1 MNPQLSKEQLDLIDM
16 LKLLEETFA
25 GNDTKK
31 IDEAKNKLQQKFQN
45 IKYAISLLFQ
55 ALSID
60 SIENRKIPENLHKS
74 VAIYLKNIF
83 LRNNE
88 SFGEA
93 DLISYLQKIIE
104 LVLTP
109 NKVNPNIHNPTIF
122 NVIQTIITYLSS
134 SKLLLKNENKNY
146 IIQLF
151 DVLLKSIKSVSSEDF
166 LIIGKTII
174 LICSALLSSK
184 SADKDNYEE
193 IIRNYYIPII
203 NIIFANVPNYIDP
216 KNNIYNNEFISLL
229 KYLFDGFYSN
239 LSKMRGVLDVE
250 KRKDI
255 SIKFFREYGLY
266 SYELIQLTPSFDK
279 ATADKFGK
287 PNPIIVFNVDEK
299 KCYDINH
306 MKSKVIQFLSFITQ
320 ISTIETK
327 KAEDDSKNVINDQ
340 ELVDLINKVIYLII
354 NSFRDILNNKEKFYF
369 IRRYN
374 EEFNEEED
382 SFNILL
388 FQICVFLTRSL
399 IREPIKSEFTNN
411 MKQFLLNILF
421 PMVVTIEDEKDFLDM
436 EPEGY
441 HLYINDISSEFK
453 NKNFRTAAC
462 FLINKISEKYED
474 MFYFISSFS
483 IEMLNFIINE
493 GKIQTGVSQE
503 FNVYIKNIKEAL
515 INQFNEVIKLDFS
528 LLIILILK
536 EKIKKNP
543 IFKNSLREIFINNQ
557 DKIHSIDNPI
567 IKIKLCK
574 IYNYYLPKFFKK
586 GNDINENIKKKCI
599 ENAINFLLNNIIQ
612 KNRPNGDDEYL
623 QALSYE
629 ASDAITELLSLSKSD
644 ENKDR
649 QLLYLYINQ
658 NLDKNF
664 ALIIKLIENV
674 DIYSFFLVID
684 QILSNVQISQRNLLF
699 ECINNLTKK
708 FLGQFLKQN
717 PENKL
722 FSSQYFNCL
731 NSFLTGKNKINPDNK
746 EEIKKFNEIFDP
758 VLSYIKNPKKFNLYE
773 ELVSLTEDYIKAF
786 NGINERSS
794 LVLKS
799 LKLILDY
806 EKTTSS
812 ISYSF
817 TSTFLSYIQKNISD
831 EPLDQADLF
840 KEILIIIKKSFEFI
854 EESNKTSKLYAL
866 LLTLQILNLNPNLPE
881 EIFSFLI
888 FHSMNSFEI
897 IEINDEFYNDR
908 NNVNQLSLA
917 NVSLGFIFKPDLT
930 FKILQRQIILNENR
944 KIIYFD
950 KFYQL
955 LLLILNLSY
964 PDYNPLLGKCMILG
978 ICGILSNK
986 TCLDYL
992 NAHKD
997 NKIFLLKIFIKFI
1010 FLHKKEKTTILNRL
1024 MKRELKCNFV
1034 EEENEEEEEEEEEED
1049 DEIDQEFNEKVENI
1063 LGGDNSINNSDEF
1076 KYYTEIMKYI
1086 KETDNDIY
1094 NFIVKENPNGNSNII
1109 EELFKVRNIKIKYND
1124 KELTVPRK
1132 TVKIVRKFK

>member
-1 MNPQLSKEQLDLIDM
+1 MNSQLSKEQLDLIDM

-684 QILSNVQISQRNLLF
+684 QILSNVQMSQRNLLF

-831 EPLDQADLF
+831 EPLDQAELF

-930 FKILQRQIILNENR
+930 FKILQRQIIINENR

>member
-374 EEFNEEED
+374 EELNEEED

-399 IREPIKSEFTNN
+399 IREPIKSEFSNN

-421 PMVVTIEDEKDFLDM
+421 PMIVTIEDEKDFLEVD
-436 EPEGY
+436 PEGY

>member
-279 ATADKFGK
+279 ETAQKFGK

>member
-1 MNPQLSKEQLDLIDM
+1 MNSQLSKEQLDLIDM

-122 NVIQTIITYLSS
+122 NVIQIIITYLSS

-831 EPLDQADLF
+831 EPLDQAELF

>member
-536 EKIKKNP
+536 EKIKKNS

>member
-122 NVIQTIITYLSS
+122 NVIQPIITYLSS

-536 EKIKKNP
+536 EKKKKNP

-831 EPLDQADLF
+831 EPLDQAELF

-1024 MKRELKCNFV
+1024 MKRELKCKFV

>member
-279 ATADKFGK
+279 ETAQKFGK

-399 IREPIKSEFTNN
+399 IREPIKSEFANN

-731 NSFLTGKNKINPDNK
+731 NSFLTGKNKINPENK

>member
-279 ATADKFGK
+279 ETAQKFGK

-831 EPLDQADLF
+831 EPLDQAELF

>member
-184 SADKDNYEE
+184 SADKDNYVK

-831 EPLDQADLF
+831 EPLDQAELF

>member
-1 MNPQLSKEQLDLIDM
+1 MNSQLAQEQLDLIET
-16 LKLLEETFA
+16 LKLLEETFT

-31 IDEAKNKLQQKFQN
+31 IDEAKNKLQQKFKN
-45 IKYAISLLFQ
+45 KKYAISLLFQ

-60 SIENRKIPENLHKS
+60 SIESKKIPENLHKS

-83 LRNNE
+83 LKNIDNFDE
-88 SFGEA
+88 V
-93 DLISYLQKIIE
+93 DLISYLQTLIE
-104 LVLTP
+104 LILNL
-109 NKVNPNIHNPTIF
+109 NKLNSNIHNPSIF
-122 NVIQTIITYLSS
+122 NVIQTIITYISS
-134 SKLLLKNENKNY
+134 SKLLLKNENKIY
-146 IIQLF
+146 MIQLF
-151 DVLLKSIKSVSSEDF
+151 DVLLKRIKSVSKANF
-166 LIIGKTII
+166 LKIGKSVI

-184 SADKDNYEE
+184 SADKDNYENL
-193 IIRNYYIPII
+193 IDNYYIPII
-203 NIIFANVPNYIDP
+203 NIIFGNVPNYINP

-239 LSKMRGVLDVE
+239 LSKMRGILEPE

-255 SIKFFREYGLY
+255 SIKFFREYGMY
-266 SYELIQLTPSFDK
+266 SYELIQLTPAFDEQ
-279 ATADKFGK
+279 TAKKFGK
-287 PNPIIVFNVDEK
+287 PNPIIVFNIDER
-299 KCYDINH
+299 KCYDINS

-320 ISTIETK
+320 ISTIEIK
-327 KAEDDSKNVINDQ
+327 KNEDDNKNVINDQ
-340 ELVDLINKVIYLII
+340 ELVDQINKVIFLII

-374 EEFNEEED
+374 EELNEEED

-399 IREPIKSEFTNN
+399 IREPIKSEFSNN

-421 PMVVTIEDEKDFLDM
+421 PMIVTIEDEKDFLEVD
-436 EPEGY
+436 PEGY

-462 FLINKISEKYED
+462 FLISKISDKYED
-474 MFYFISSFS
+474 MFYFISSFTF
-483 IEMLNFIINE
+483 EMLNYIINE
-493 GKIQTGVSQE
+493 GKIQTEISQE
-503 FNVYIKNIKEAL
+503 YNVYIKNIKDAL

-536 EKIKKNP
+536 EKIKKDSY
-543 IFKNSLREIFINNQ
+543 FKNHLREIFLKNQ

-574 IYNYYLPKFFKK
+574 IYNYYLPKLFKK
-586 GNDINENIKKKCI
+586 ANDINDNIKKKCI

-612 KNRPNGDDEYL
+612 KNIAKGNDDYFH
-623 QALSYE
+623 ALSYE
-629 ASDAITELLSLSKSD
+629 ASDTITELLSFSKSE
-644 ENKDR
+644 ENKDM
-649 QLLYLYINQ
+649 QLLNFYINQ

-664 ALIIKLIENV
+664 TLLIQLIDKV

-684 QILSNVQISQRNLLF
+684 QILSNVKITQRNLLF
-699 ECINNLTKK
+699 ECINNLSKK
-708 FLGQFLKQN
+708 FQNQFLKQN

-722 FSSQYFNCL
+722 FSGQYFNCL
-731 NSFLTGKNKINPDNK
+731 NSFLTGKNKINPENK
-746 EEIKKFNEIFDP
+746 EELKKFNNIFDP
-758 VLSYIKNPKKFNLYE
+758 ILNYIKNPKKFNLYE

-786 NGINERSS
+786 NGINERSA

-831 EPLDQADLF
+831 EPLDQAELF
-840 KEILIIIKKSFEFI
+840 KEILIIIKKSFEFV
-854 EESNKTSKLYAL
+854 EDSNKTSKLYAL
-866 LLTLQILNLNPNLPE
+866 LLTLQILNLDPNLNE
-881 EIFSFLI
+881 EIYSFLI
-888 FHSMNSFEI
+888 LRSLNSFEI

-908 NNVNQLSLA
+908 NNINQLSLA

-930 FKILQRQIILNENR
+930 FKILQKEIVLNENR

-986 TCLDYL
+986 NCSDYL
-992 NAHKD
+992 NVHKE

-1010 FLHKKEKTTILNRL
+1010 LIHKKEKTTILNRL
-1024 MKRELKCNFV
+1024 MKRELNCNFV
-1034 EEENEEEEEEEEEED
+1034 EEDNEEEEEEEEEE

-1063 LGGDNSINNSDEF
+1063 IGGDSNINNSDEF
-1076 KYYTEIMKYI
+1076 KYYTDVMKYI

-1094 NFIVKENPNGNSNII
+1094 NFIVQENPNGSSNII
-1109 EELFKVRNIKIKYND
+1109 EELFKVRNIKIIYNE

-1132 TVKIVRKFK
+1132 TVKIVRKLK

>member
-567 IKIKLCK
+567 INIKLYN

-831 EPLDQADLF
+831 EPLDQAELF

>member
-1 MNPQLSKEQLDLIDM
+1 MNSQLSKEQLDLIDM

-536 EKIKKNP
+536 EKIKKNQ

-831 EPLDQADLF
+831 EPLDQAELF

>member
-1 MNPQLSKEQLDLIDM
+1 MNSQLSKEQLDLIDM

-644 ENKDR
+644 ENKER

-831 EPLDQADLF
+831 EPLDQAELF

>member
-831 EPLDQADLF
+831 EPLDQAELF

>member
-279 ATADKFGK
+279 ETAQKFGK

-1034 EEENEEEEEEEEEED
+1034 EEENEEEEDEEDEED

>member
-1 MNPQLSKEQLDLIDM
+1 MNSQLSKEQLDLIDM

-831 EPLDQADLF
+831 EPLDQAELF

>member
-279 ATADKFGK
+279 ETAQKFGK

-399 IREPIKSEFTNN
+399 IREPIKSEFANN

-483 IEMLNFIINE
+483 IEMLKFIINE

>member
-1 MNPQLSKEQLDLIDM
+1 
-16 LKLLEETFA
+16 
-25 GNDTKK
+25 
-31 IDEAKNKLQQKFQN
+31 
-45 IKYAISLLFQ
+45 
-55 ALSID
+55 
-60 SIENRKIPENLHKS
+60 
-74 VAIYLKNIF
+74 
-83 LRNNE
+83 
-88 SFGEA
+88 
-93 DLISYLQKIIE
+93 
-104 LVLTP
+104 
-109 NKVNPNIHNPTIF
+109 
-122 NVIQTIITYLSS
+122 
-134 SKLLLKNENKNY
+134 
-146 IIQLF
+146 
-151 DVLLKSIKSVSSEDF
+151 
-166 LIIGKTII
+166 
-174 LICSALLSSK
+174 
-184 SADKDNYEE
+184 
-193 IIRNYYIPII
+193 
-203 NIIFANVPNYIDP
+203 
-216 KNNIYNNEFISLL
+216 
-229 KYLFDGFYSN
+229 
-239 LSKMRGVLDVE
+239 
-250 KRKDI
+250 
-255 SIKFFREYGLY
+255 
-266 SYELIQLTPSFDK
+266 
-279 ATADKFGK
+279 
-287 PNPIIVFNVDEK
+287 
-299 KCYDINH
+299 

-831 EPLDQADLF
+831 EPLDQAELF